1 MRTTEGSEILRVD
14 NLDVFF
20 GKAHVLQQVSLA
32 LPKGVLAVVGR
43 NGMGKT
49 TLCRAITGMV
59 PARGSV
65 RFNGRELL
73 GLPANQITHA
83 GIGYVPQ
90 GRRVWRS
97 LTVHETLQLASGTAR
112 QGAWTL
118 ERVYQTFPR
127 LAERRDNGGAQLSGG
142 EQQMLAIGRALL
154 FNPSLLVMDEPT
166 EGLAPVIVEQVATL
180 LRQLADDGS
189 MSVLLIEQNLGVALE
204 VADRVA
210 IMVNGRIAHELPA
223 AQLAADRELQQ
234 RMLGLRAGAS
244 EGADAEATAEQESG
258 AATTA
263 PMHRA
268 PVLRVVRA
276 HGGGEA
282 PAPRPAPAAPPRA
295 PAVYL
300 AGAFAPGDALLANAQ
315 RRLEQTGA
323 RVVTLDLGNTPHS
336 TAQVQRSEILGY
348 ARTPEDAPGAYL
360 RARSDVAGLL
370 VIAPGALAA
379 AGLSAATALPTHLA
393 RILVTDRAPT
403 EAPAE
408 LTVLSAPL
416 RDASGMAD
424 HLVAGAVQA
433 IAAATQHDTDI
444 QRMRRTQP

>member
-1 MRTTEGSEILRVD
+1 MRSTEGNEILRVD
-14 NLDVFF
+14 QLDVFF

-32 LPKGVLAVVGR
+32 LPRGVLAVVGR

-65 RFNGRELL
+65 RFQGREML
-73 GLPANQITHA
+73 GLPANQVTHA

-97 LTVHETLQLASGTAR
+97 LTVDETLRLAAGTAR
-112 QGAWTL
+112 RGAWTL

-127 LAERRDNGGAQLSGG
+127 LAERRGNGGAQLSGG

-180 LRQLADDGS
+180 LRQLADEGS

-223 AQLAADRELQQ
+223 AQLAADPALQQ

-244 EGADAEATAEQESG
+244 QDMDEAAEPADPHTSAREGD
-258 AATTA
+258 TA
-263 PMHRA
+263 PRQPK
-268 PVLRVVRA
+268 PVLRVVRSFGTA
-276 HGGGEA
+276 EA
-282 PAPRPAPAAPPRA
+282 APVREAAAPRALP

-300 AGAFAPGDALLANAQ
+300 AGAFAPGDALLAQALQ
-315 RRLEQTGA
+315 QLERQGA
-323 RVVTLDLGNTPHS
+323 RVVTLDIGERPDS
-336 TAQVQRSEILGY
+336 SAQVRRAEIMGY
-348 ARTPEDAPGAYL
+348 AREPQEALRAYL
-360 RARSDVAGLL
+360 RSRKDLGALL
-370 VIAPGALAA
+370 VIAQGAHAER
-379 AGLSAATALPTHLA
+379 GLATALALPATVP
-393 RILVTDRAPT
+393 RILVSDRLPAQ
-403 EAPAE
+403 APAE
-408 LTVLSAPL
+408 LTLLHGAG
-416 RDASGMAD
+416 GMAE

-433 IAAATQHDTDI
+433 LTAATRHDTDI

>member
-1 MRTTEGSEILRVD
+1 MRTTDGNEILRVD

-32 LPKGVLAVVGR
+32 LPRGVLAVVGR

-65 RFNGRELL
+65 RFNGREML

-97 LTVHETLQLASGTAR
+97 LTVDETLRLASGTAR

-118 ERVYQTFPR
+118 DRVYQTFPR
-127 LAERRDNGGAQLSGG
+127 LAERRGNGGAQLSGG

-223 AQLAADRELQQ
+223 AQLAADPALQQ

-244 EGADAEATAEQESG
+244 QDTDEAPDADR
-258 AATTA
+258 TTEDDA
-263 PMHRA
+263 PPRHRV

-276 HGGGEA
+276 FGTPDTAVGREA
-282 PAPRPAPAAPPRA
+282 PPARA
-295 PAVYL
+295 LPPAVYL
-300 AGAFAPGDALLANAQ
+300 AGAFAPGDALLAEAL
-315 RRLEQTGA
+315 RALERTGS
-323 RVVTLDLGNTPHS
+323 RVVTLDIGDATES
-336 TAQVQRSEILGY
+336 TAQVRRAEIMGY
-348 ARTPEDAPGAYL
+348 ARDPEDALRACL
-360 RARSDVAGLL
+360 RARSDIGALL
-370 VIAPGALAA
+370 VIAHGAHAGRGLTAA
-379 AGLSAATALPTHLA
+379 QALPA
-393 RILVTDRAPT
+393 GVPRILITDRAPQP
-403 EAPAE
+403 APAD

-416 RDASGMAD
+416 HGAGGMVE
-424 HLVAGAVQA
+424 HMVAGAVQA
-433 IAAATQHDTDI
+433 LTAATRHDTDI

>member
-1 MRTTEGSEILRVD
+1 MRTTDGKEVLRVD

-32 LPKGVLAVVGR
+32 LPGGVLAVVGR

-65 RFNGRELL
+65 RFNGRDML
-73 GLPANQITHA
+73 GMPANQITHA

-97 LTVHETLQLASGTAR
+97 LTVDETLRLASGTAR

-118 ERVYQTFPR
+118 DRVYQTFPR
-127 LAERRDNGGAQLSGG
+127 LAERRNNGGAQLSGG

-223 AQLAADRELQQ
+223 AQLAADTALQQ

-244 EGADAEATAEQESG
+244 QDADEAQ
-258 AATTA
+258 A
-263 PMHRA
+263 PEDSAPPRHQV
-268 PVLRVVRA
+268 PVLRVVRSFGA
-276 HGGGEA
+276 LDTTPHRE
-282 PAPRPAPAAPPRA
+282 PSPAPARM
-295 PAVYL
+295 PAVCL
-300 AGAFAPGDALLANAQ
+300 AGVFAPGDALLADAL
-315 RRLEQTGA
+315 RALERNGS
-323 RVVTLDLGNTPHS
+323 RVITLDIGDTRDS
-336 TAQVQRSEILGY
+336 TAQVQRAEIMGY
-348 ARTPEDAPGAYL
+348 ARDPDEAL
-360 RARSDVAGLL
+360 RAWLRSRSDIGALL
-370 VIAPGALAA
+370 VIAHGHHIGAGLAA
-379 AGLSAATALPTHLA
+379 AQALPSTVP
-393 RILVTDRAPT
+393 RVLVTDRAPPM
-403 EAPAE
+403 ALGD
-408 LTVLSAPL
+408 LTVLQAPL
-416 RDASGMAD
+416 QGASGMVE

-433 IAAATQHDTDI
+433 ITTAIRQDTDI

>member
-1 MRTTEGSEILRVD
+1 MRTTDGNEILRVD

-32 LPKGVLAVVGR
+32 LPRGVLAVVGR

-65 RFNGRELL
+65 RFNGREML
-73 GLPANQITHA
+73 GLPPNQITHA

-97 LTVHETLQLASGTAR
+97 LTVDETLRLASGTAR

-127 LAERRDNGGAQLSGG
+127 LAERRGNGGAQLSGG

-223 AQLAADRELQQ
+223 SELAADPALQQ

-244 EGADAEATAEQESG
+244 QDTDKPPAPD
-258 AATTA
+258 TTNDDSA
-263 PMHRA
+263 PPNHRV
-268 PVLRVVRA
+268 PVLRVVRSF
-276 HGGGEA
+276 GTPDIMTNRE
-282 PAPRPAPAAPPRA
+282 AAPVKALA

-300 AGAFAPGDALLANAQ
+300 AGAFAPGDALLADAM
-315 RRLEQTGA
+315 RGLERHGS
-323 RVVTLDLGNTPHS
+323 RVVTVEIGDTAHS
-336 TAQVQRSEILGY
+336 TAQVRRGEIMGY
-348 ARTPEDAPGAYL
+348 AREPDDALRAYL
-360 RARSDVAGLL
+360 RSRNDIGALL
-370 VIAPGALAA
+370 VMAHGALASHGMA
-379 AGLSAATALPTHLA
+379 AALAVPTTTP
-393 RILVTDRAPT
+393 RILVTDRPPPQI
-403 EAPAE
+403 PAD

-416 RDASGMAD
+416 HGAGGMVE
-424 HLVAGAVQA
+424 HMVAGAVHA
-433 IAAATQHDTDI
+433 ITAAARQDTDI

>member
-1 MRTTEGSEILRVD
+1 MRTTDGNEILRVD

-32 LPKGVLAVVGR
+32 LPRGVLAVVGR

-65 RFNGRELL
+65 RFNGREML
-73 GLPANQITHA
+73 GLPANQITHT

-97 LTVHETLQLASGTAR
+97 LTVDETLRLASGTAR

-127 LAERRDNGGAQLSGG
+127 LAERRGNGGAQLSGG

-223 AQLAADRELQQ
+223 TQLAADPALQQ

-244 EGADAEATAEQESG
+244 QDTEEAPDTGDS
-258 AATTA
+258 A
-263 PMHRA
+263 PPRHRV
-268 PVLRVVRA
+268 PVLRVVRSFGNPDA
-276 HGGGEA
+276 TPVRA
-282 PAPRPAPAAPPRA
+282 ATPARALA

-300 AGAFAPGDALLANAQ
+300 AGAFAPGDALLAEAL
-315 RRLEQTGA
+315 RGLERGGS
-323 RVVTLDLGNTPHS
+323 RVVTLEIGDTPHS
-336 TAQVQRSEILGY
+336 IAQVRRGEIMGY
-348 ARTPEDAPGAYL
+348 ARDPEEALRAYL
-360 RARSDVAGLL
+360 RSRNDIGALL
-370 VIAPGALAA
+370 VIAHGPLASH
-379 AGLSAATALPTHLA
+379 GLATAQALPA
-393 RILVTDRAPT
+393 AVPRVLVTDRSPPQ
-403 EAPAE
+403 APAD

-416 RDASGMAD
+416 HGNGGMAE

-433 IAAATQHDTDI
+433 ITAAARHNTDI

>member
-1 MRTTEGSEILRVD
+1 MRTTDGNEILRVD

-65 RFNGRELL
+65 RFNGREVL

-97 LTVHETLQLASGTAR
+97 LTVDETLRLASGTAR

-127 LAERRDNGGAQLSGG
+127 LAERRGNGGAQLSGG

-223 AQLAADRELQQ
+223 AQLAADPALQQ

-244 EGADAEATAEQESG
+244 QEADTPDNDGPAVDH
-258 AATTA
+258 A
-263 PMHRA
+263 PPRHRV
-268 PVLRVVRA
+268 PVLRVVRSFGHA
-276 HGGGEA
+276 DTA
-282 PAPRPAPAAPPRA
+282 PARVATPTRVQA

-300 AGAFAPGDALLANAQ
+300 AGAFVPGDPLLTEALSG
-315 RRLEQTGA
+315 LERSGS
-323 RVVTLDLGNTPHS
+323 RVVTLEIGDTTQS
-336 TAQVQRSEILGY
+336 TAQVRHAEIMGY
-348 ARTPEDAPGAYL
+348 AREPEDALRAYL
-360 RARSDVAGLL
+360 RSRGDIGALL
-370 VIAPGALAA
+370 VIAHGTLASR
-379 AGLSAATALPTHLA
+379 GLATAQALPTELP
-393 RILVTDRAPT
+393 RVLVTDRPLPQT
-403 EAPAE
+403 PAD
-408 LTVLSAPL
+408 LTVLSAPPHG
-416 RDASGMAD
+416 AGGMAQ

-433 IAAATQHDTDI
+433 ITAARHDTDI